1 MPKKAA
7 AESKTVPALSDV
19 IQVRGAR
26 QNNLRGFDLDI
37 PLNKLCVVTGPSGSG
52 KSSLAFDTVY
62 AEGQRRYVET
72 FSPYTRQFFERMDK
86 PKVDA
91 IHGIP
96 PAIAIEQTNNIRS
109 TRSTVGTI
117 TEINDYLK
125 MLFPRLAEAT
135 CPECHRP
142 VRPETAESIQRE
154 LLTAHAGKQALIG
167 FGVAVPKDTKIDDFF
182 PFLQAQGYLRLW
194 IYGELIRTD
203 EPAAMKGRKL
213 PAVVLVVQD
222 RITLEKKNTARL
234 SEAIEAA
241 LRLGK
246 GQISVVLGD
255 LKSEITDLKSFS
267 TDWRCADCDLK
278 LPAPTPGLFSFNNPI
293 GACPTCKGFG
303 RTLGMDLTKAMPDE
317 SLSIRGGLVKA
328 FSGNTYRESQD
339 DLERAARRRK
349 VDLDT
354 PFCDLPAEHQ
364 KWLIEGEDKDPE
376 RAWSN
381 GQWYGVKGFFKWLEA
396 RAYKMHVRIF
406 LSRFR
411 AYTTCQDCDGGRLKK
426 DAYNFRVVG
435 KTIAD
440 LWNLPVT
447 DLLPL
452 VQSLPAADNATTM
465 LRDEIASRLSYLDR
479 AGLGYIHLDRQT
491 RTLSGGELQRVNLT
505 TCLGASLVN
514 TLFVLDEPSIGLHP
528 RDIGRL
534 IGVMEGLRDKGNTLL
549 VVEHEESVMRAADH
563 LIEIGPGRGDKGG
576 QLVYS
581 GDLDGLLFQKGSLTG
596 DYLSGIKS
604 IPVPEKRRFVTLASS
619 EKKLDPPTLTN
630 DENRSRAYSAIL
642 QPNSADPSL
651 RNRSRKA
658 APSPHPCAEELH
670 RGADQESF
678 GWARRSKR
686 ERLFDDQLAI
696 LKRHASAPVD
706 LGRHIGGGG
715 EHEVFHREGSQV
727 VTKVTN
733 RSQFGYV
740 VDQDSDNKSNKFG
753 LRPALPSEYLLRLG
767 TQNLLF
773 GDTISV
779 EGIHQEKGKQA
790 VIVTSQTEVDQGR
803 PTQGEVNAFMSQC
816 GFVPLPVEMML
827 SQYANKPFWYRA
839 ADSVISADANPEN
852 FSRVSDDIIVPI
864 DLIVHPYPRSLFE
877 STAKQNGVPMS
888 RFAPVLSSQ
897 CSVSGSQ
904 ASARKRKT
912 ENSEPRTANCL
923 SIKGAR
929 QNNLKNLD
937 VDIPLGVFCCI
948 TGVSGSG
955 KSTLIHEVLYRN
967 LQRLRGEVCE
977 DEPGK
982 VKSISGVEQ
991 LSQVIMVDQSP
1002 LARTPRSTPA
1012 VYIGAFDTIRQIFAD
1027 CEEGL
1032 EQGVTAGF
1040 FSFNSGD
1047 GRCERCWGTGYEKIE
1062 MQFLSD
1068 LFVTCPECDGK
1079 RYQPHALK
1087 IRLNGKNIHDVLGLT
1102 IEEAV
1107 EFFSPLEGTLKRRAK
1122 VVTDQLRILVEAG
1135 LGYLKLGQPLNTLSG
1150 GEAQRLKLVGHLID
1164 SAKQPPIKSKTSLL
1178 LLDEPTTGLHF
1189 DDIALLVKLLQ
1200 RLVDEGN
1207 SLIVIEHNLDVIQCA
1222 DWVIDLGPD
1231 GGAAGGQIVS
1241 VGTPEE
1247 VSECA
1252 ESWTGRYLKEKFSVH
1267 GSQFTVA
1274 EKPAK
1279 ARTRKTENSEP
1290 RTANAISIRGAR
1302 EHNLKNITLDIP
1314 RDQFVVVT
1322 GLSGSGKS
1330 TLAFDLVFAE
1340 GQRRFLDSM
1349 SVYARTFVEQMEKP
1363 EVDLITGVPPTVAI
1377 EQRISRGGGKST
1389 VATVTE
1395 VWHFLRLLFAKLG
1408 TQYCPKC
1415 DVPVVKQS
1423 ATAITQTIADQ
1434 AKKGPVQ
1441 LLAPLIKARKG
1452 FHTEVAENARKQGIS
1467 TLLVDGEFRDTANF
1481 KPLARFKEHSID
1493 AVVAKVPKGLSILEL
1508 RPLVDKALKMGK
1520 GNVKLFLA
1528 DKTSQ
1533 VLSTE
1538 MSCPSCDL
1546 SFEELDPRLFS
1557 FNSPHGWCQQCRG
1570 FGFIVSDNG
1579 ATPRHDDMSQLA
1591 AELEEERRL
1600 TRHEDDD
1607 TPTERVLCPSCG
1619 GSRLNQ
1625 TAMFV
1630 KLGINAESTSAKSKK
1645 QPASF
1650 RIQDLNGLAAEEA
1663 VQHIAKLS
1671 FTGTQGEI
1679 ARDILA
1685 EIKQRLHFMSEVGL
1699 GYLQLNRSADTLS
1712 GGEAQR
1718 IRLAAQLGS
1727 NLRGVLY
1734 VLDEPTIGLHP
1745 RDNVRLLN
1753 TLTAL
1758 RDKGNS
1764 LLVVEHDDETMRR
1777 ADTIID
1783 LGPGAGRFGG
1793 EVISQGS
1800 LSHILKDKN
1809 SVTGK
1814 ELRSPLKHPL
1824 RGERRPLPSTKKKEG
1839 WLTIDG
1845 AHANNLRNISV
1856 SIPIGRLTVI
1866 TGVSGSGKSTF
1877 MHSVLC
1883 PVAKLAT
1890 SKTTKI
1896 TDKPWKSAHGFD
1908 QITAVHE
1915 VDQSPIGKT
1924 SRSCPATYVGVL
1936 DDIRKLYAQV
1946 PAARA
1951 RGYDAGR
1958 FSFNTDGGRCE
1969 ACQGNGEIKVEMNF
1983 LPTTRV
1989 PCEICQGLRFN
2000 SSTLEIDFNGKN
2012 IGQVLRMS
2020 ITEAAEFFASQPRI
2034 ARPLQLLADT
2044 GVGYL
2049 QLGQP
2054 SPTLSGGEA
2063 QRMKL
2068 VTELSVGQGKTI
2080 TQKLRGLKTEKRNL
2094 YLIEEPTIG
2103 LHMSDVCRLLD
2114 VLHRLVDEGHTV
2126 VVIEHH
2132 PDVFAEADYLIDIGP
2147 EAGAEGG
2154 QLVAS
2159 GTPEQV
2165 AKHKTS
2171 VTAPFLRQVLAS

>member
-7 AESKTVPALSDV
+7 AKSKLSTTAPTLSDV

-37 PLNKLCVVTGPSGSG
+37 PLYKLCVVTGPSGSG

-142 VRPETAESIQRE
+142 VRPESAESIQRE
-154 LLTAHAGKQALIG
+154 LLSAHAGKQALVG
-167 FGVAVPKDTKIDDFF
+167 FNVPVPKDTKIEDFF

-213 PAVVLVVQD
+213 PAMVLVVQD

-246 GQISVVLGD
+246 GQISVVFGD
-255 LKSEITDLKSFS
+255 LKSEISDLKSFS

-339 DLERAARRRK
+339 DLERGARRK
-349 VDLDT
+349 KIDLDT

-381 GQWYGVKGFFKWLEA
+381 GEWYGVKGFFKWLEA
-396 RAYKMHVRIF
+396 RSYKMHVRIF

-452 VQSLPAADNATTM
+452 VLSLPETDSATKM

-549 VVEHEESVMRAADH
+549 VVEHEESVMRAADNI
-563 LIEIGPGRGDKGG
+563 IEIGPGRGDKGG

-581 GDLDGLLFQKGSLTG
+581 GELDGLLFKKGSLTG
-596 DYLSGIKS
+596 DYLSGLKS
-604 IPVPEKRRFVTLASS
+604 IPVPEVRR
-619 EKKLDPPTLTN
+619 K
-630 DENRSRAYSAIL
+630 
-642 QPNSADPSL
+642 
-651 RNRSRKA
+651 
-658 APSPHPCAEELH
+658 
-670 RGADQESF
+670 
-678 GWARRSKR
+678 
-686 ERLFDDQLAI
+686 
-696 LKRHASAPVD
+696 
-706 LGRHIGGGG
+706 
-715 EHEVFHREGSQV
+715 
-727 VTKVTN
+727 
-733 RSQFGYV
+733 
-740 VDQDSDNKSNKFG
+740 
-753 LRPALPSEYLLRLG
+753 
-767 TQNLLF
+767 
-773 GDTISV
+773 
-779 EGIHQEKGKQA
+779 
-790 VIVTSQTEVDQGR
+790 
-803 PTQGEVNAFMSQC
+803 
-816 GFVPLPVEMML
+816 
-827 SQYANKPFWYRA
+827 
-839 ADSVISADANPEN
+839 
-852 FSRVSDDIIVPI
+852 
-864 DLIVHPYPRSLFE
+864 
-877 STAKQNGVPMS
+877 
-888 RFAPVLSSQ
+888 VLSSQ
-897 CSVSGSQ
+897 FSVSGSQ
-904 ASARKRKT
+904 ASPRKQKT

-937 VDIPLGVFCCI
+937 LDIPLGVFCCI

-977 DEPGK
+977 DEPGR
-982 VKSISGVEQ
+982 VKAIHGVEQ

-1107 EFFSPLEGTLKRRAK
+1107 EFFSQLEGTLKRRAK

-1231 GGAAGGQIVS
+1231 GGAAGGQIVA
-1241 VGTPEE
+1241 VGTPET
-1247 VSECA
+1247 VAECG
-1252 ESWTGRYLKEKFSVH
+1252 ESWTGKYLKEKFSVL

-1302 EHNLKNITLDIP
+1302 EHNLKNISLDIP

-1423 ATAITQTIADQ
+1423 ATAITQTISDQ

-1452 FHTEVAENARKQGIS
+1452 FHTEVAENARKHGID

-1493 AVVAKVPKGLSILEL
+1493 AVVAKVPKGISILEL

-1528 DKTSQ
+1528 DKISQ

-1557 FNSPHGWCQQCRG
+1557 FNSPHGWCAQCRG
-1570 FGFIVSDNG
+1570 FGFIVSDHG

-1630 KLGINAESTSAKSKK
+1630 KLGINAESVSAKSKK

-1663 VQHIAKLS
+1663 VQQISKLS

-1745 RDNVRLLN
+1745 RDNVRLLD
-1753 TLTAL
+1753 TLVAL

-1800 LSHILKDKN
+1800 LAHILKDKN

-1824 RGERRPLPSTKKKEG
+1824 RGERRPLPSTKKNEG

-1896 TDKPWKSAHGFD
+1896 IEKPWKSAHGFD

-1946 PAARA
+1946 PASRA

-1989 PCEICQGLRFN
+1989 LCEVCQGLRFN
-2000 SSTLEIDFNGKN
+2000 SATMEIDFNGKN

-2020 ITEAAEFFASQPRI
+2020 ITEAADFFASQPRI

-2080 TQKLRGLKTEKRNL
+2080 NQKLRGLKTEKRNL

-2103 LHMSDVCRLLD
+2103 LHMSDVCRLID

-2165 AKHKTS
+2165 ANHKTS
-2171 VTAPFLRQVLAS
+2171 VTAPFLLRALQS